1 MVISY
6 IVLTFH
12 FPLSTWSMT
21 DKFISEMMQ
30 LLLMYIQVIK

>member
-6 IVLTFH
+6 VVLL
-12 FPLSTWSMT
+12 LSTYWSMT

-30 LLLMYIQVIK
+30 LLFMYIQVIK